1 MCSQD
6 GWILAK
12 FSFALWNETKWTWTS
27 AKFYRGIKTSN
38 SKREIS
44 LHLALSG
51 SQSQHRIRCILSAHG
66 AAGHIIMQR
75 NKLLICDH

>member
-1 MCSQD
+1 MCGQD

-38 SKREIS
+38 SKRAIS

-66 AAGHIIMQR
+66 ACHIIMQR
-75 NKLLICDH
+75 NKLLTCDH